1 MTKFNETRWSEGEYS
16 GRYIDAADIIVIERR
31 RMIEIVNSFYRH
43 NILGRR
49 ERTLLDLGCGDG
61 ILTHELL
68 TIDNSLS
75 ATLID
80 GSEEMLEK
88 ARIRLKG
95 CHDITFV
102 KASFQELLSVEIT
115 LPTSLSFVVSSLAI
129 HHLPMDEKRA
139 LFGVIH
145 SHLEEGG
152 SFLNIDTTLSPTE
165 RLEEWYV
172 ALWREWIDGQKER
185 LGAEGDYD
193 EFISK
198 YKEESHY
205 RNLDTLQDQLAAL
218 KEAGFRDVDCYYKYG
233 MVAIYGGVR

>member
-31 RMIEIVNSFYRH
+31 KMIEIVNSFYRH

-88 ARIRLKG
+88 ARIRL
-95 CHDITFV
+95 
-102 KASFQELLSVEIT
+102 QW
-115 LPTSLSFVVSSLAI
+115 LPR
-129 HHLPMDEKRA
+129 HHIR
-139 LFGVIH
+139 
-145 SHLEEGG
+145 
-152 SFLNIDTTLSPTE
+152 
-165 RLEEWYV
+165 
-172 ALWREWIDGQKER
+172 
-185 LGAEGDYD
+185 
-193 EFISK
+193 
-198 YKEESHY
+198 
-205 RNLDTLQDQLAAL
+205 
-218 KEAGFRDVDCYYKYG
+218 
-233 MVAIYGGVR
+233 